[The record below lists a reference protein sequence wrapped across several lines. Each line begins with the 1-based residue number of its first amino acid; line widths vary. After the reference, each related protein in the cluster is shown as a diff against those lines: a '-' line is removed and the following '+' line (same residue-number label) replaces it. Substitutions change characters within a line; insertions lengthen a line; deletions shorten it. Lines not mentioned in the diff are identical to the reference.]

1 MMEVINMTMK
11 KVLGCIRKADQ
22 EFDMIQ
28 DNDKICVG
36 VSGGKDSVLL
46 LYCLSL
52 YKKFADV
59 KFDVVGVHI
68 EMGFPNMDFS
78 EVDAFC
84 KKNEIELYH
93 EPSDVYEILKL
104 NKTDDGRLQCSLC
117 SKFKKALVIDGAKKY
132 GCNKVAFAHHGD
144 DAVETL
150 FMNMVYGGKIAT
162 FTPKMYLSR
171 TDMNFIR
178 PLVYA
183 YESDIVTAVK
193 EANIPIVESTCPAD
207 KHTKREEFKQLLN
220 DLYKKYPQAKNN
232 LLTSLTNEKIRCYGK
247 RPLVKNNN
255 YQFNN
260 FFIKYDSFSNY
271 LLLRIVLFLLSK
283 FSIYLFA

>member
-93 EPSDVYEILKL
+93 ESSDVYEILKL
-104 NKTDDGRLQCSLC
+104 NKTDDGRLLC

-232 LLTSLTNEKIRCYGK
+232 LLTSLTNEKNTMLWKKTPRK
-247 RPLVKNNN
+247 K
-255 YQFNN
+255 
-260 FFIKYDSFSNY
+260 
-271 LLLRIVLFLLSK
+271 
-283 FSIYLFA
+283 

>member
-1 MMEVINMTMK
+1 M
-11 KVLGCIRKADQ
+11 
-22 EFDMIQ
+22 
-28 DNDKICVG
+28 
-36 VSGGKDSVLL
+36 
-46 LYCLSL
+46 
-52 YKKFADV
+52 KKFADV

-220 DLYKKYPQAKNN
+220 DLYKNTLKLKITC
-232 LLTSLTNEKIRCYGK
+232 LL
-247 RPLVKNNN
+247 V
-255 YQFNN
+255 
-260 FFIKYDSFSNY
+260 
-271 LLLRIVLFLLSK
+271 
-283 FSIYLFA
+283 

>member
-207 KHTKREEFKQLLN
+207 KHTKREEFKQLN

-232 LLTSLTNEKIRCYGK
+232 LLTSLTNEKNTMLWKKTPRK
-247 RPLVKNNN
+247 K
-255 YQFNN
+255 
-260 FFIKYDSFSNY
+260 
-271 LLLRIVLFLLSK
+271 
-283 FSIYLFA
+283 